1 MFIWE
6 GGLARFY
13 EDLGFSNQNIGKRAE
28 NFCHMNTSARL
39 PEWILQMNSASFWFA
54 CGIFHIISI
63 QFNCSDTYSYKSC
76 QSYERCESYNYVFCH
91 VCFCFL
97 NFMPQLVFDLFLISE
112 FGLKFLIFSK
122 VKLVPVSGSARST
135 GLMWRGPYF
144 MVKNLWDVD
153 LKINWFVKISLHG
166 HQRVAHSGL
175 WAPDGSPST
184 QFATWNFGC
193 GLVHSWTHRE

>member
-6 GGLARFY
+6 SGLAQFRRCR
-13 EDLGFSNQNIGKRAE
+13 FSNQNLGKRAE

-39 PEWILQMNSASFWFA
+39 PGWILQMNSASFWFA

-144 MVKNLWDVD
+144 IVKNLWDVD
-153 LKINWFVKISLHG
+153 LKINWFVKIPLHG

-175 WAPDGSPST
+175 WAPDGSRLRNL
-184 QFATWNFGC
+184 QHQILDVG
-193 GLVHSWTHRE
+193 

>member
-1 MFIWE
+1 MTCSYERAGW
-6 GGLARFY
+6 LSS
-13 EDLGFSNQNIGKRAE
+13 EDLGFSNQNLGKWAE
-28 NFCHMNTSARL
+28 NFCHMNTSAWL
-39 PEWILQMNSASFWFA
+39 PGWILQMNSASFWFA

-63 QFNCSDTYSYKSC
+63 QFNCSDTYSYKSF

-122 VKLVPVSGSARST
+122 VKLVAVSGSAWST

-144 MVKNLWDVD
+144 IVKNLWDVD
-153 LKINWFVKISLHG
+153 LK
-166 HQRVAHSGL
+166 
-175 WAPDGSPST
+175 
-184 QFATWNFGC
+184 
-193 GLVHSWTHRE
+193 

>member
-1 MFIWE
+1 MRGRAGSVPKILVFPTRISVSGLKIFAIWTLKPGYRDE
-6 GGLARFY
+6 FFR
-13 EDLGFSNQNIGKRAE
+13 
-28 NFCHMNTSARL
+28 
-39 PEWILQMNSASFWFA
+39 WILHRFWFA

-144 MVKNLWDVD
+144 IVKNLWDID
-153 LKINWFVKISLHG
+153 LKINWFVKIPLHG